1 MIQWACSQP
10 RLSGGAT
17 SLFLSIIVGSADK
30 KVFLPVRNMT
40 DYNIDIDGRVGK
52 RNFSRSQSDSV
63 HCESA
68 LTLKPVR
75 VLSRESALMAN
86 RNIE

>member
-1 MIQWACSQP
+1 M
-10 RLSGGAT
+10 
-17 SLFLSIIVGSADK
+17 FLSIIVGSADK

-40 DYNIDIDGRVGK
+40 THIDGCVGK
-52 RNFSRSQSDSV
+52 RNFSRQSDSV
-63 HCESA
+63 HCEFA

-75 VLSRESALMAN
+75 VLSHESALLAN